1 MNEKN
6 TGPQPNAGKP
16 RHYNRKPRQN
26 KEVDALSQA
35 VQSAIELVKEPAGGE
50 KKAKT
55 GAEKRTGRNR
65 SNNVR
70 SQQKAQP
77 AENQPAQEAAPN
89 AAKPKNTRPRTQGR
103 RKKDGKKPLVRII
116 PLGGLNEIGKNMTV
130 YECGNDMFIVDC
142 GLAFPDETMLGI
154 DIVIPDFTYVVQ
166 NKEKIRGVFITH
178 GHEDHIGGIPYLMK
192 EIDAPLYATKLTLGL
207 IKNKLKEHGLSNQV
221 KMMEVKPGDTIKAGC
236 MSVEFIRVN
245 HSIPDACAL
254 AIHTPAGVIV
264 QTGDFKVDYTP
275 IEGGV
280 IDLGRFGELGSEG
293 VLALLPDS
301 TNIEMP
307 GSTPSE
313 RTVGESFNK
322 LFQMAG
328 DRRII
333 IATFASN
340 IHRIQQIIDYA
351 VKYDKK
357 VSVSGRSMVN
367 VVATAIELG
376 YLKVPSG
383 ILVDIDVANRL
394 PFNEVVLITTGSQGE
409 PLSALSRMAMSEH
422 RKVKVTPNDF
432 IIISARPIPGNEKFV
447 NRVVNELMRLGAEV
461 IYEKMY
467 EVHVSGHACQDEQKL
482 MMALTKPQYILPV
495 HGEYKHLR
503 KYSIVAKQMGI
514 DEDHV
519 IIPAIGQVLETDG
532 ENFRFGG
539 EVPSGAVMVDGL
551 GVGDVGSIVLRD
563 RKHLAEDG
571 LIVVV
576 AAINAKNK
584 RIVSGPDII
593 SRGFVYVR
601 EAEDMINGARDVAKA
616 ALEESI
622 SSGVRDWTTLKNRM
636 KDEVSRYVYNKTKR
650 SPMVLTVIQEA

>member
-1 MNEKN
+1 MSEKN
-6 TGPQPNAGKP
+6 ISPQPAEPKKGQKNT
-16 RHYNRKPRQN
+16 RRYTRKPKQN
-26 KEVDALSQA
+26 KGTDALSQA
-35 VQSAIELVKEPAGGE
+35 VQSAIEFVKEPLSPRGKKAQAEE
-50 KKAKT
+50 KKPQKKNNQKQ
-55 GAEKRTGRNR
+55 AEKLERKNEGGAQQTQRRRR
-65 SNNVR
+65 S
-70 SQQKAQP
+70 S
-77 AENQPAQEAAPN
+77 
-89 AAKPKNTRPRTQGR
+89 
-103 RKKDGKKPLVRII
+103 GKKQTVRIV

-142 GLAFPDETMLGI
+142 GLAFPDETMLGV
-154 DIVIPDFTYVVQ
+154 DIVIPDFTYVVE
-166 NKEKIRGVFITH
+166 NRDRIRGVFITH

-192 EIDAPLYATKLTLGL
+192 EINAPIYATKLTVGL
-207 IKNKLKEHGLSNQV
+207 IKNKLKEHGLVNQV
-221 KMMEVKPGDTIKAGC
+221 RMVEVKPGDVIKAGC

-264 QTGDFKVDYTP
+264 QTGDFKVDFTP

-280 IDLGRFGELGSEG
+280 IDLGRFGELGSQG

-301 TNIEMP
+301 THIEMP

-333 IATFASN
+333 IATFSSN

-351 VKYDKK
+351 AKYDKK

-376 YLKVPSG
+376 YLKVPND

-394 PFNEVVLITTGSQGE
+394 PFNQVLLITTGSQGE
-409 PLSALSRMAMSEH
+409 PMSALSRMAMSEH

-447 NRVVNELMRLGAEV
+447 NRVVNELMQLGAEV

-482 MMALTKPQYILPV
+482 MMALTKPKFILPV

-503 KYSIVAKQMGI
+503 KYSLVAKQMGI

-519 IIPAIGQVLETDG
+519 IIPAIGQVMETDG

-576 AAINAKNK
+576 ATINARTRKL
-584 RIVSGPDII
+584 VSGPDII

-601 EAEDMINGARDVAKA
+601 EAEDMINGARDAAKG
-616 ALEESI
+616 ALEDSI
-622 SSGVRDWTTLKNRM
+622 SNGVRDWTTLKNRM

-650 SPMVLTVIQEA
+650 SPMILTVIQEA

>member
-55 GAEKRTGRNR
+55 GAEKRTGRSR
-65 SNNVR
+65 SNNAR

-532 ENFRFGG
+532 ESFRFGG

-576 AAINAKNK
+576 AAINAKIK

>member
-1 MNEKN
+1 MSEKN
-6 TGPQPNAGKP
+6 NSTQSGSEKK
-16 RHYNRKPRQN
+16 RSYNRKP
-26 KEVDALSQA
+26 KTTDVLAQA
-35 VQSAIELVKEPAGGE
+35 VQNAIGLVDKKPSRPKTQQKPKTE
-50 KKAKT
+50 KPKQERPQQKKPQ
-55 GAEKRTGRNR
+55 EKSQQRPHTENR
-65 SNNVR
+65 S
-70 SQQKAQP
+70 
-77 AENQPAQEAAPN
+77 
-89 AAKPKNTRPRTQGR
+89 R
-103 RKKDGKKPLVRII
+103 RKHDGKKPTVRII

-154 DIVIPDFTYVVQ
+154 DIVIPDFTYVIQ
-166 NKEKIRGVFITH
+166 NKERIKGVFITH

-207 IKNKLKEHGLSNQV
+207 IKNKLKEHGLANQV
-221 KMMEVKPGDTIKAGC
+221 KLMQVKPGDVIKAGC

-254 AIHTPAGVIV
+254 AIHTPAGVII

-301 TNIEMP
+301 TNIEIP

-313 RTVGESFNK
+313 KTVGESFNK

-328 DRRII
+328 NRRII

-340 IHRIQQIIDYA
+340 IHRIQQIVDYA

-376 YLKVPSG
+376 YLKVPAG

-394 PFNEVVLITTGSQGE
+394 PDNEVVLITTGSQGE

-447 NRVVNELMRLGAEV
+447 NRVVNELLRLGAEV

-482 MMALTKPQYILPV
+482 MIALTKPKYILPV
-495 HGEYKHLR
+495 HGEYKHLI
-503 KYSIVAKQMGI
+503 KYSQVATQMGI
-514 DEDHV
+514 DENNV
-519 IIPAIGQVLETDG
+519 IIPSIGKVLETDG
-532 ENFRFGG
+532 EKFQVTG

-576 AAINAKNK
+576 AAINTKTRK
-584 RIVSGPDII
+584 IVAGPDII

-601 EAEDMINGARDVAKA
+601 EAEDMINGAKELAKNT
-616 ALEESI
+616 LEESMNN
-622 SSGVRDWTTLKNRM
+622 GVRDWTSLKNRM
-636 KDEVSRYVYNKTKR
+636 KDEVSHYVYNKTKR
-650 SPMVLTVIQEA
+650 SPMILTVIQEA

>member
-1 MNEKN
+1 MSEKN
-6 TGPQPNAGKP
+6 NGTQGAAPKKGQNPT
-16 RHYNRKPRQN
+16 RRYNRKPKQA
-26 KEVDALSQA
+26 KGTDALAQA
-35 VQSAIELVKEPAGGE
+35 VQNAIELVKEPLGNQ
-50 KKAKT
+50 
-55 GAEKRTGRNR
+55 EKRSTKKTQ
-65 SNNVR
+65 SNKKKQNITE
-70 SQQKAQP
+70 KTAQ
-77 AENQPAQEAAPN
+77 N
-89 AAKPKNTRPRTQGR
+89 KPKVEIPEAKKSKSRIENRGHK
-103 RKKDGKKPLVRII
+103 RKDAQKPIVRII

-154 DIVIPDFTYVVQ
+154 DIVIPDFTYVIQ

-192 EIDAPLYATKLTLGL
+192 EIDAPLYATKLTVGL
-207 IKNKLKEHGLSNQV
+207 IKNKLKEHGLVNQV
-221 KMMEVKPGDTIKAGC
+221 RMTEVKPGDVVKAGC

-245 HSIPDACAL
+245 HSIPDACAM
-254 AIHTPAGVIV
+254 AIRTPAGIIV

-275 IEGGV
+275 IEGGI
-280 IDLGRFGELGSEG
+280 IDLNRFGELGREG

-301 TNIEMP
+301 TNIEMS

-376 YLKVPSG
+376 YLKVPEG

-394 PFNEVVLITTGSQGE
+394 PFNKVVLITTGSQGE

-447 NRVVNELMRLGAEV
+447 NRVVNELLRLGAEV

-482 MMALTKPQYILPV
+482 MMALTKPKYILPV
-495 HGEYKHLR
+495 HGEYKHLK
-503 KYSIVAKQMGI
+503 KYSIVAQQMGI
-514 DEDHV
+514 DEEHV
-519 IIPAIGQVLETDG
+519 LIPAIGQVIETDG
-532 ENFRFGG
+532 ETFRIGG

-576 AAINAKNK
+576 AAINTKTRKIMA
-584 RIVSGPDII
+584 GPDII

-601 EAEDMINGARDVAKA
+601 EAEDMINGAREIAKNT
-616 ALEESI
+616 LEDSMNN
-622 SSGVRDWTTLKNRM
+622 GVRDWTSLKNRM

-650 SPMVLTVIQEA
+650 SPMILTVIQEA